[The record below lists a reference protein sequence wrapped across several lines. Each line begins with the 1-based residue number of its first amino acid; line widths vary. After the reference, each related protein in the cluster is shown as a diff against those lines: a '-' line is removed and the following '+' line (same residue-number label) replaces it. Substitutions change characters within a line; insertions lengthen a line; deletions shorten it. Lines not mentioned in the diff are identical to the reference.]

1 MVTYNRQ
8 REHASTKMTPHE
20 ARQNNNQQLVKF
32 NLELTRQHSRKYP
45 EISVGDTVRVYK
57 KKDKLDKER
66 VSNYLPKKY
75 KVVGIETSFGQQF
88 YRVEGMGRVLMRSEL
103 LRIDE

>member
-1 MVTYNRQ
+1 
-8 REHASTKMTPHE
+8 MTPHQ

-45 EISVGDTVRVYK
+45 EISVGDLVKIYK

-66 VSNYLPKKY
+66 VSHYLPKKY
-75 KVVGIETSFGQQF
+75 KVVAIEPSFGQQF
-88 YRVEGMGRVLMRSEL
+88 YRVEGMGRALMRSEL

>member
-1 MVTYNRQ
+1 M
-8 REHASTKMTPHE
+8 ETP
-20 ARQNNNQQLVKF
+20 
-32 NLELTRQHSRKYP
+32 SRY
-45 EISVGDTVRVYK
+45 T

-103 LRIDE
+103 LLIDE